1 MVLTWRTMVFAGII
15 GVGVVALQTTA
26 AALIG
31 ITVLLVGIVVDL
43 LITPSPRRIEA
54 ARTPGGKVR
63 LGQETWAD
71 LTLHNPTER
80 TYRLH
85 LRDAWSPSAGAENN
99 RDRCRLAA
107 GESHVRRQTL
117 TPTRRGWLSADKVT
131 LRSFSV
137 LGIAGRQ
144 VSFDVPAQVAI
155 TPPFLSRRHLPSRL
169 HRLRELEGRTAL
181 MVRGMGTEFD
191 SLREYVPGDDV
202 RSIDWRATA
211 RAQEVMVKTWRP
223 ERDRRVVIVID
234 SGRLAAKRSAEGTQ
248 FDTFVEAAML
258 LTALAGSA
266 GDRVDVIVADARIRT
281 AFGPLAREKAIPRF
295 DEEIADIFPS
305 LYESDWQ
312 VMASEVLKRCSTQAL
327 VVFLTPLDAIT
338 IQEDVLPSLPLLKRG
353 HQIAFASVSDPQ
365 LQDMAD
371 EVYSPAQVYR
381 AGAAQ
386 REMLNQ
392 RALSRAMS
400 ASGVY
405 SLTEPEEKLPPA
417 LADLYIRL
425 KAQGKL

>member
-1 MVLTWRTMVFAGII
+1 MVLTWRTAVF
-15 GVGVVALQTTA
+15 

-31 ITVLLVGIVVDL
+31 AVVVAFHTPTAALIGVLALIFGVVVDL
-43 LITPSPRRIEA
+43 VITPSPRKIEA
-54 ARTPGGKVR
+54 ARTPGRKVR
-63 LGQETWAD
+63 LGQQTWSD
-71 LTLHNPTER
+71 LTLHNPTAR

-85 LRDAWSPSAGAENN
+85 FRDAWSPSAGAEDN
-99 RDRCRLAA
+99 RDRCRLAP
-107 GESHVRRQTL
+107 GESRERRQVL

-131 LRSFSV
+131 LRSFSP

-144 VSFDVPAQVAI
+144 VSFEVPARIAI
-155 TPPFLSRRHLPSRL
+155 TPPFLSRRHLPSRMQ
-169 HRLRELEGRTAL
+169 RMREMEGRTAL

-191 SLREYVPGDDV
+191 SLRAYVPGDDV

-234 SGRLAAKRSAEGTQ
+234 AGRLAAKRSADGTQ

-266 GDRVDVIVADARIRT
+266 GDRVDVVAADARVRT
-281 AFGPLAREKAIPRF
+281 AFGPLTREKAIPRF
-295 DEEIADIFPS
+295 DEEIADVFPS

-312 VMASEVLKRCSTQAL
+312 TMTSTVLKRCSTQAF
-327 VVFLTPLDAIT
+327 VVFLTPLDAVT
-338 IQEDVLPSLPLLKRG
+338 IQEDILPSLPLLRRG
-353 HQIAFASVSDPQ
+353 HQIAFASVSDPE
-365 LQDMAD
+365 LQTMA
-371 EVYSPAQVYR
+371 EGVYSAGQVYR
-381 AGAAQ
+381 AAAAE

-392 RALSRAMS
+392 RALSRALS

-405 SLTEPEEKLPPA
+405 SLAESEERLPPA
-417 LADLYIRL
+417 LADLYISL